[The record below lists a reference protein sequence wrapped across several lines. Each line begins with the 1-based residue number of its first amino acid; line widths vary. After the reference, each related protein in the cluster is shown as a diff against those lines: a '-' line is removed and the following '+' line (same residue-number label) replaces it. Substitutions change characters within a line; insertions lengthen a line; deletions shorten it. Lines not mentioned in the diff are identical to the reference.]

1 MAGYAEMEIKMIA
14 TQSRTATS
22 LNAWLAF
29 SLFAALMIT
38 FALIIYSV
46 TQLDRAHDMRH
57 KSFLATE
64 ELRQS
69 SDDLTRMARS
79 YIATGNPIYK
89 QYYLNI
95 VAIAEGHLPRPK
107 HYTNSYWELAVVGKQ
122 LTSTEAPISLL
133 ALFRANGFTE
143 QELDVLK
150 ASKISADVLSSTE
163 LAAMALVEQT
173 NSDLEANRQKALSMV
188 FGDEYNRAKVSIME
202 PINTFYQL
210 QDTRTLQA
218 VRQAEHKAAI
228 ILVVL
233 IGFGLSLMFM
243 LWRINQS
250 VRITLGGSVEDI
262 YQNIKLI
269 GTGDF
274 STPIHLTE
282 GKENS
287 VLAWLAE
294 TQRNLQQLRQER
306 LQMESAKQASDER
319 YRVLFN
325 HAQIGINVFSADAN
339 NFLIDCNPFICGMLG
354 YTVEELRQLRPG
366 DVVAD
371 EEQNEIAP
379 ALVQIASNPNYFRE
393 WILKRKD
400 GSTFPTEV
408 IATPL
413 PDGTMMSMAIDITDR
428 KLAEEQLRRSE
439 ENLAI
444 TLQSIG
450 DAVIATDTHG
460 KVTRMNPVAE
470 QLTGWPLPEALGQ
483 PLNKVFHIINA
494 DTREPARNPAEL
506 VMEHGNIVGLANHTA
521 LIARNGK
528 EYQISDSAAPIR
540 DSSGKIVGVVLVF
553 SDVTEKYRTLAA
565 LREKEWL
572 LSESQRIAN
581 IGSWSFDIQ
590 KNKLTWSEET
600 YRIYGVSPDTFEPTR
615 DSFLSLIHPN
625 DLQVILESAAAI
637 EAGKPTKD
645 EFRIITPAGEIRHI
659 SGHAEFLPASLSSPA
674 RMVGTA
680 QDVTALRR
688 ADERFRSTFKLIPNP
703 LTLQTEEG
711 VMLDCSDAFCAIT
724 GMTREEIIG
733 RNTQELGIWVNPD
746 ERNAMREQLIQR
758 GQVDDF
764 EFQLRQRS
772 GDIKTM
778 QISARYLTKEP
789 EPILLGVAHDITAR
803 KHAELALQESAL
815 HTQAILDNMFDGV
828 ITINTKGTIE
838 SFNQAASHIFGYPQ
852 DEVLGGNITKLMPSH
867 YKTQHENHLKA
878 HEGNLNGQDLNILRE
893 VEGQRKDGEVFP
905 MSLSISKI
913 LRSGKTTFV
922 GVIRDISQQRRDEE
936 EIYRL
941 AFYDPLTNLP
951 NRRLLYDRLQQA
963 IHTSCRTDQ
972 HGALMFLD
980 LDHFKQ
986 LNDSLGHDLGDLLLQ
1001 QVALRLQ
1008 TCVREG
1014 DSVARMGGDEF
1025 VVLLEALSIYPNEA
1039 ASQAETIAHKI
1050 LAFLAQPYNLHEH
1063 TYVITPSIGIVVFLH
1078 QKETLDELLK
1088 KADVAMYQAKTAG
1101 RNNARFFD
1109 PTMQA
1114 AVSVRVELE
1123 KSMRL
1128 ALKQKEFLLHYQF
1141 QVNGQ
1146 GTPTG
1151 VEALVRWLHPEHGM
1165 ISPASFIPLAEET
1178 GMILTLGQWV
1188 LETACEQLVD
1198 WATIPATSTWTMAV
1212 NVSVSQF
1219 AQPNFVANVEKA
1231 LLKTGANPHL
1241 LKLELTESMLVKDV
1255 EDVIVKMVEIKAL
1268 GVTFSLDDFGTGY
1281 SSLSYLKRLPLDQ
1294 LKIDQSFV
1302 RDLFTDANDATIART
1317 IIALGHSLSLSVIAE
1332 GVETLEQRNAL
1343 AEMGCDAYQGYYF
1356 ARPVAASDLAQ
1367 TMSKIPYLE
1376 I

>member
-1 MAGYAEMEIKMIA
+1 MEIKMIA
-14 TQSRTATS
+14 TKSRTATS
-22 LNAWLAF
+22 ANAWLAL
-29 SLFAALMIT
+29 SLFTALVIT
-38 FALIIYSV
+38 FALYIYSAKQV
-46 TQLDRAHDMRH
+46 DRAHDMRH
-57 KSFLATE
+57 KSFLVAD
-64 ELRQS
+64 ELRQA

-79 YIATGNPIYK
+79 FIATGNPIYK
-89 QYYLNI
+89 QSYQAI
-95 VAIAEGHLPRPK
+95 IAIAEGKLPRPK
-107 HYTNSYWELAVVGKQ
+107 DYTNSYWELALVGKQ
-122 LTSTEAPISLL
+122 PQATEAPMSMLE
-133 ALFRANGFTE
+133 LFLANGFTL

-150 ASKISADVLSSTE
+150 ASKISADALTNTE
-163 LAAMALVEQT
+163 LAAMALVEQAGPELET
-173 NSDLEANRQKALSMV
+173 NRRQALSMV
-188 FGDEYNRAKVSIME
+188 FGDDYNHAKVSIMQ
-202 PINTFYQL
+202 PINQFYQL
-210 QDTRTLQA
+210 QDKRTLQA
-218 VRQAEHKAAI
+218 VRHAERKAAI

-233 IGFGLSLMFM
+233 IGFGLSLIFM
-243 LWRINQS
+243 LWRINQA
-250 VRITLGGSVEDI
+250 VRITLGGTVNEI
-262 YQNIKLI
+262 YQHIKLI

-274 STPIHLTE
+274 SATIKLSA
-282 GKENS
+282 GQENS

-294 TQRNLQQLRQER
+294 TQRSLQQLRQER
-306 LQMESAKQASDER
+306 LQVESAKQESDAR
-319 YRVLFN
+319 YRKLFDS
-325 HAQIGINVFSADAN
+325 AGYGIVI
-339 NFLIDCNPFICGMLG
+339 FLSDPNQKLLDGNPFLCEMFG
-354 YTVEELRQLRPG
+354 YSLDELRELRPA
-366 DVVAD
+366 DVVAA
-371 EEQNEIAP
+371 EQITQIAP
-379 ALVQIASNPNYFRE
+379 AIDSIESADLARE
-393 WILKRKD
+393 WRLKRKD
-400 GSTFPTEV
+400 GSVFTADV
-408 IATPL
+408 ISTSM
-413 PDGTMMSMAIDITDR
+413 PDGTMMSMIRDITAR
-428 KLAEEQLRRSE
+428 KQAEEELRNSE

-460 KVTRMNPVAE
+460 KITRMNPVAE
-470 QLTGWPLPEALGQ
+470 QLTGWPLTEAIGQ

-506 VMEHGNIVGLANHTA
+506 VMEHGNVVGLANHTA
-521 LIARNGK
+521 LIARDGK

-540 DSSGKIVGVVLVF
+540 DNAGKIRGVVLVF
-553 SDVTEKYRTLAA
+553 SDVTEKYLAVEA
-565 LREKEWL
+565 LHK
-572 LSESQRIAN
+572 
-581 IGSWSFDIQ
+581 
-590 KNKLTWSEET
+590 
-600 YRIYGVSPDTFEPTR
+600 
-615 DSFLSLIHPN
+615 
-625 DLQVILESAAAI
+625 
-637 EAGKPTKD
+637 
-645 EFRIITPAGEIRHI
+645 
-659 SGHAEFLPASLSSPA
+659 
-674 RMVGTA
+674 
-680 QDVTALRR
+680 
-688 ADERFRSTFKLIPNP
+688 ADERFRRTFKLIPNP
-703 LTLQTEEG
+703 LTLQTPEG
-711 VMLDCSDAFCAIT
+711 VLLDCSDAFCEST
-724 GMTREEIIG
+724 GYSRDELIG
-733 RNTQELGIWVNPD
+733 HNIKDFNLWVDPD
-746 ERNAMREQLIQR
+746 KRLAMREALIR
-758 GQVDDF
+758 DKKIDNF
-764 EFQLRQRS
+764 EFELRRRNS
-772 GDIKTM
+772 EIRA
-778 QISARYLTKEP
+778 IEFSARFLTAEP
-789 EPILLGVAHDITAR
+789 EPILLAVAYDITAR
-803 KHAELALQESAL
+803 KQAELALQESVL

-828 ITINTKGTIE
+828 ITINTKGVIE
-838 SFNQAASHIFGYPQ
+838 SYNKAARHIFGYPQ

-878 HEGNLNGQDLNILRE
+878 HEGNLNGQELNILRE
-893 VEGQRKDGEVFP
+893 VEGQRKDGEIFP
-905 MSLSISKI
+905 MSLSITKI

-986 LNDSLGHDLGDLLLQ
+986 LNDSLGHDLGDILLQ
-1001 QVALRLQ
+1001 QVASRLQ
-1008 TCVREG
+1008 ACVREG

-1025 VVLLEALSIYPNEA
+1025 VMLIEALSIYPNEA
-1039 ASQAETIAHKI
+1039 AAQAETIAHKI
-1050 LAFLAQPYNLHEH
+1050 LASLAQPYLLREH

-1078 QKETLDELLK
+1078 HEETFDELLK

-1114 AVSVRVELE
+1114 AVSVRVALE

-1128 ALKQKEFLLHYQF
+1128 ALERNEFLLNYQF
-1141 QVNGQ
+1141 QVDSQ

-1188 LETACEQLVD
+1188 LETACEQLVE

-1219 AQPNFVANVEKA
+1219 AQPNFVANVTKA
-1231 LLKTGANPHL
+1231 LEKTGANPRL
-1241 LKLELTESMLVKDV
+1241 LKLELTESMLAKDV
-1255 EDVIVKMVEIKAL
+1255 EDVIVKMFEIKTL

-1317 IIALGHSLSLSVIAE
+1317 IIALGHSLSLRVIAE

-1367 TMSKIPYLE
+1367 TMSKIPHLE

>member
-1 MAGYAEMEIKMIA
+1 
-14 TQSRTATS
+14 
-22 LNAWLAF
+22 
-29 SLFAALMIT
+29 
-38 FALIIYSV
+38 
-46 TQLDRAHDMRH
+46 
-57 KSFLATE
+57 
-64 ELRQS
+64 
-69 SDDLTRMARS
+69 
-79 YIATGNPIYK
+79 
-89 QYYLNI
+89 
-95 VAIAEGHLPRPK
+95 
-107 HYTNSYWELAVVGKQ
+107 
-122 LTSTEAPISLL
+122 
-133 ALFRANGFTE
+133 
-143 QELDVLK
+143 
-150 ASKISADVLSSTE
+150 
-163 LAAMALVEQT
+163 
-173 NSDLEANRQKALSMV
+173 
-188 FGDEYNRAKVSIME
+188 
-202 PINTFYQL
+202 
-210 QDTRTLQA
+210 
-218 VRQAEHKAAI
+218 
-228 ILVVL
+228 
-233 IGFGLSLMFM
+233 
-243 LWRINQS
+243 
-250 VRITLGGSVEDI
+250 
-262 YQNIKLI
+262 
-269 GTGDF
+269 
-274 STPIHLTE
+274 
-282 GKENS
+282 
-287 VLAWLAE
+287 
-294 TQRNLQQLRQER
+294 
-306 LQMESAKQASDER
+306 
-319 YRVLFN
+319 
-325 HAQIGINVFSADAN
+325 
-339 NFLIDCNPFICGMLG
+339 
-354 YTVEELRQLRPG
+354 
-366 DVVAD
+366 
-371 EEQNEIAP
+371 
-379 ALVQIASNPNYFRE
+379 
-393 WILKRKD
+393 
-400 GSTFPTEV
+400 
-408 IATPL
+408 
-413 PDGTMMSMAIDITDR
+413 
-428 KLAEEQLRRSE
+428 
-439 ENLAI
+439 
-444 TLQSIG
+444 
-450 DAVIATDTHG
+450 
-460 KVTRMNPVAE
+460 
-470 QLTGWPLPEALGQ
+470 
-483 PLNKVFHIINA
+483 
-494 DTREPARNPAEL
+494 
-506 VMEHGNIVGLANHTA
+506 MEHGNIVGLANHTA

-553 SDVTEKYRTLAA
+553 SDVTEKYRTEAA

-615 DSFLSLIHPN
+615 DSFLRLIHPN
-625 DLQVILESAAAI
+625 DLHVILESAAAI

-645 EFRIITPAGEIRHI
+645 EFRIITPSGEIRHI

-688 ADERFRSTFKLIPNP
+688 ADERFRRTFKLIPNP
-703 LTLQTEEG
+703 LTLQTKEG

-828 ITINTKGTIE
+828 ITINIKGDIE
-838 SFNQAASHIFGYPQ
+838 SFNKAASHIFGYPQ
-852 DEVLGGNITKLMPSH
+852 HEMLGENITKLMPSH
-867 YKTQHENHLKA
+867 YRTQHESHLKQ
-878 HEGNLNGQDLNILRE
+878 HEGSLDGQELNILRE
-893 VEGQRKDGEVFP
+893 VEGQRQDGEIFP
-905 MSLSISKI
+905 MSLSITKVYRGDKI
-913 LRSGKTTFV
+913 TFV

-963 IHTSCRTDQ
+963 ILTSCRTDQ

-986 LNDSLGHDLGDLLLQ
+986 LNDSLGHDLGDILLQ

-1050 LAFLAQPYNLHEH
+1050 LAALAQPYHLREH

-1078 QKETLDELLK
+1078 QQESFDELLK

-1141 QVNGQ
+1141 QVDSQ

-1151 VEALVRWLHPEHGM
+1151 VEALVRWRHPEHGM

-1178 GMILTLGQWV
+1178 GMILALGQWV
-1188 LETACEQLVD
+1188 LETACEQLVQ
-1198 WATIPATSTWTMAV
+1198 WATTPATSTWTMAV

-1219 AQPNFVANVEKA
+1219 AQPNFVANVAKA
-1231 LLKTGANPHL
+1231 LKKTGANPRL
-1241 LKLELTESMLVKDV
+1241 LKLELTESMLAKDV
-1255 EDVIVKMVEIKAL
+1255 EDVIVKMFEIKAL

-1356 ARPVAASDLAQ
+1356 ARPVTAEDLAT
-1367 TMSKIPYLE
+1367 TMGKIPTGDS
-1376 I
+1376 

>member
-1 MAGYAEMEIKMIA
+1 MEIKMIA
-14 TQSRTATS
+14 TKIRTATS

-29 SLFAALMIT
+29 CLFAALVIT
-38 FALIIYSV
+38 FALYIYSV
-46 TQLDRAHDMRH
+46 RQVERAHDMRH
-57 KSFLATE
+57 KSFLTTE

-89 QYYLNI
+89 QSYIDI

-122 LTSTEAPISLL
+122 PISSEAPMSMLE
-133 ALFRANGFTE
+133 LFRVNGFTAH
-143 QELDVLK
+143 ELDILK
-150 ASKISADVLSSTE
+150 ASKINSDTLTNTE
-163 LAAMALVEQT
+163 LAAMALIEQAG
-173 NSDLEANRQKALSMV
+173 SELEANRRQAMSMV
-188 FGDEYNRAKVSIME
+188 FGDDYNRAKVNILQ
-202 PINTFYQL
+202 PINQFYQL
-210 QDTRTLQA
+210 QDARTLEA
-218 VRQAEHKAAI
+218 VRQAEHKAMI
-228 ILVVL
+228 ILVML

-243 LWRINQS
+243 LWRINQA
-250 VRITLGGSVEDI
+250 VRITLGGTVNEI
-262 YQNIKLI
+262 YQQIKLI
-269 GTGDF
+269 GTGNF
-274 STPIHLTE
+274 SIPIKLAQSQ
-282 GKENS
+282 ENS

-319 YRVLFN
+319 YRILFN

-339 NFLIDCNPFICGMLG
+339 SFLIDCNPFICGMLG
-354 YTVEELRQLRPG
+354 YTAEELRQLRPG

-371 EEQNEIAP
+371 EEQNEVEP
-379 ALVQIASNPNYFRE
+379 ALEQIASNPNYFRE

-400 GSTFPTEV
+400 GSTFPAEV
-408 IATPL
+408 VATSL
-413 PDGTMMSMAIDITDR
+413 PDGTMMSMALDITER
-428 KLAEEQLRRSE
+428 KLAVEQLRSSE

-450 DAVIATDTHG
+450 DAVIATDTQS
-460 KVTRMNPVAE
+460 KVTRMNPAAE
-470 QLTGWPLPEALGQ
+470 HLTGWQLSEAIGQ
-483 PLNKVFHIINA
+483 PLTKVFHIINA
-494 DTREPARNPAEL
+494 GTRETARNPAEL
-506 VMEHGNIVGLANHTA
+506 VMEHGNVVGLANHTA
-521 LIARNGK
+521 LIARDGK

-553 SDVTEKYRTLAA
+553 SDVTEKYRAEAA

-625 DLQVILESAAAI
+625 DLHVILEAAAAI

-645 EFRIITPAGEIRHI
+645 EFRIITPSGEIRHI

-688 ADERFRSTFKLIPNP
+688 ADERFRRTFKLIPNP
-703 LTLQTEEG
+703 LTLQTTEG
-711 VMLDCSDAFCAIT
+711 VMLDCSDAFCELT
-724 GMTREEIIG
+724 GFTHAEVVGRDIGSLNIWIDPEQRTQLREILLREEK
-733 RNTQELGIWVNPD
+733 
-746 ERNAMREQLIQR
+746 
-758 GQVDDF
+758 VDNF
-764 EFQLRQRS
+764 EFKLRRKNGEQRF
-772 GDIKTM
+772 M
-778 QISARYLTKEP
+778 QISARYLTTEP
-789 EPILLGVAHDITAR
+789 EPILLAVAHDITSR
-803 KHAELALQESAL
+803 KQAEETVRESVL

-828 ITINTKGTIE
+828 ITINTQGIIE
-838 SFNQAASHIFGYPQ
+838 SFNKAASHIFGYQ
-852 DEVLGGNITKLMPSH
+852 QNEVLGENVTMLMPSH
-867 YKTQHENHLKA
+867 YKSPHENYLRL
-878 HEGNLNGQDLNILRE
+878 HEESLDGQVLNTLRE
-893 VEGQRKDGEVFP
+893 VEGQRKDGERFP
-905 MSLSISKI
+905 MSLSITKI
-913 LRSGKTTFV
+913 FRAGKITFV

-986 LNDSLGHDLGDLLLQ
+986 LNDSLGHDVGDILLQ
-1001 QVALRLQ
+1001 QVASRLQ
-1008 TCVREG
+1008 ACVREG

-1025 VVLLEALSIYPNEA
+1025 VMLIEALSVYPNEA
-1039 ASQAETIAHKI
+1039 ASQAETIAHKV
-1050 LAFLAQPYNLHEH
+1050 LASLSQPYRLREH

-1078 QKETLDELLK
+1078 QEETFDELIK

-1114 AVSVRVELE
+1114 AVSVRVALE

-1128 ALKQKEFLLHYQF
+1128 ALEQQEFLLHYQF
-1141 QVNGQ
+1141 QVDSQ

-1151 VEALVRWLHPEHGM
+1151 VEALVRWHHSEHGM
-1165 ISPASFIPLAEET
+1165 VSPASFIPLAEET
-1178 GMILTLGQWV
+1178 GMILTIGQWV
-1188 LETACEQLVD
+1188 LETACAQLVK
-1198 WATIPATSTWTMAV
+1198 WAATPMTAKWTMAV

-1219 AQPNFVANVEKA
+1219 AQPSFVANVEKA
-1231 LLKTGANPHL
+1231 LQKTGANPQL
-1241 LKLELTESMLVKDV
+1241 LKLELTESMLAKDV
-1255 EDVIVKMVEIKAL
+1255 EDVIVKMFEIKAL
-1268 GVTFSLDDFGTGY
+1268 GVKFSLDDFGTGY

-1302 RDLFTDANDATIART
+1302 RDLLTDTNDATIART

-1332 GVETLEQRNAL
+1332 GVETIEQRDAL
-1343 AEMGCDAYQGYYF
+1343 AVMGCDAYQGYYF
-1356 ARPVAASDLAQ
+1356 ARPVAAESLAE
-1367 TMSKIPYLE
+1367 TVRKIPR
-1376 I
+1376 